1 MPATSTPQLLG
12 RRALGPT
19 GLAFASLLLPSPAAL
34 AQPVPLPPTPA
45 QTTGPFYPV
54 DWLGDADADLV
65 RMTGEAAQAQDT
77 VTHLRGRVLDTN
89 GAPVPGAL
97 VEIWQCDARGHY
109 RHPND
114 RQANREATRDVA
126 FQGRGRL
133 AVGPD
138 GGFAF
143 RTIRPVAY
151 PGRTPHIHVA
161 VMAAGRRAP
170 LVTQLYVAGEPLNER
185 DGLFNSLRDPRQRD
199 AVLMQLEPANSIEPG
214 SLLARR
220 DIVLG

>member
-1 MPATSTPQLLG
+1 MPATPTPQLLG
-12 RRALGPT
+12 RRALGPP
-19 GLAFASLLLPSPAAL
+19 GLGFASLVLLPLTAL
-34 AQPVPLPPTPA
+34 AQSAAPPLLPTPP
-45 QTTGPFYPV
+45 QTTGPFYPL
-54 DWLGDADADLV
+54 DWSGDADADLV
-65 RMTGEAAQAQDT
+65 RVTGEAAQAQGI
-77 VTHLRGRVLDTN
+77 VTHLRGRVLDPR

-97 VEIWQCDARGHY
+97 VEIWQCDAFGRY

-114 RQANREATRDVA
+114 RDANRDAA

-133 AVGPD
+133 AAGPD

-161 VMAAGRRAP
+161 VMAAGRRSP

-185 DGLFNSLRDPRQRD
+185 DGLFNRLRDPRQRD
-199 AVLMQLEPANSIEPG
+199 AVLLHLEPANGIEPG
-214 SLLARR
+214 ALLARR